1 MEQATIKYSDN
12 LKNFVTGFILDSM
25 SISDE
30 SLKEKKRKYISD
42 NIRVLVV
49 NLAKQDAV
57 QVAFTG
63 ACYSDDQKDE
73 IEEIKNFFQEIKSGN
88 KELKN
93 LSVFAAFE
101 TKECAKSN
109 IVEGIEGKEK
119 GVMVQCLLLEK
130 TVDYLGVIR
139 YALDEMVHKEKEIN
153 GVVER
158 LQDNANKG
166 LEKRTI
172 IMEKYVQNFL
182 KNHELPSAEF
192 MIELSAQ
199 RYEGS
204 QSEAKIYICEG
215 ETKNTKMSYAFD
227 ENGQEQRQLQSRN
240 LRTIRKLMEMS
251 KRKAFSLL
259 ADSNKGVVG
268 LITDKESKNTSE
280 TVNIQKCICFNGYMD
295 WSIWINGKEEF
306 CYKQGRY
313 FINSSDRKDISAMKV
328 QAFESE
334 FGGKVKAVNANTM
347 EKITKLV
354 EILQQQ
360 KHGTSVILTN
370 DNKEAERL
378 CKADRGILID
388 NRENQKDG
396 EFDEEEILSVTDI
409 DGALFM
415 NLDGE
420 SLAFGIIVDGEAAES
435 GNPGRGA
442 RFNCI
447 HSYIEGKRS
456 DGKNGENEHLYIAL
470 IFSEDGGVDILCNL

>member
-1 MEQATIKYSDN
+1 MEQATIECNDE
-12 LKNFVTGFILDSM
+12 LKNFVIGFILDIM

-30 SLKEKKRKYISD
+30 KLKGEKGEYISD

-49 NLAKQDAV
+49 DLAEQNQEKPISKDS
-57 QVAFTG
+57 
-63 ACYSDDQKDE
+63 CYSNNNCIEIKE
-73 IEEIKNFFQEIKSGN
+73 IEGCLDEIKNGDKKLED
-88 KELKN
+88 
-93 LSVFAAFE
+93 LSVFESCIENKKCTKSEKIKE
-101 TKECAKSN
+101 T
-109 IVEGIEGKEK
+109 GKK
-119 GVMVQCLLLEK
+119 VVMVQCLLLNEM
-130 TVDYLGVIR
+130 VDYVGVIQC
-139 YALDEMVHKEKEIN
+139 ALDEALRLSDLKDEVVGRLKDIKHD
-153 GVVER
+153 GV
-158 LQDNANKG
+158 D
-166 LEKRTI
+166 RTI

-182 KNHELPSAEF
+182 KNNELPSAEF